1 MTLTLRVIFYFLLAL
16 IVSCNH
22 QQLNNTDTKGL
33 NNNET
38 IKTGNTEIVVP
49 KLAVNDLNSLGLIRV
64 NTPSEWESLSLQHK
78 PLYQVITLDEK
89 TDIYV
94 NFHAALVLHKNKKNI
109 LPSISESYRFMEQLN
124 SNPSMF
130 LSYANENTSFVQ
142 YKGKVFDLKVANYWL
157 FQDTIQR
164 PCSLHV
170 LTISPDEKRAYITK
184 SSCQSAYPLRNVKIG
199 R

>member
-1 MTLTLRVIFYFLLAL
+1 MSLSARCFVFLLFSV
-16 IVSCNH
+16 IISCN
-22 QQLNNTDTKGL
+22 QQESSNGKAIDKIENT
-33 NNNET
+33 T
-38 IKTGNTEIVVP
+38 IKTGNTEIHIP
-49 KLAVNDLNSLGLIRV
+49 DISIDELNALGLINV
-64 NTPSEWESLSLQHK
+64 KNPSDWESLSIQHK
-78 PLYQVITLDEK
+78 PLYQVMTLNGK

-94 NFHAALVLHKNKKNI
+94 NFHAALVLHQNKKNI

-130 LSYANENTSFVQ
+130 LSYVNENTSFVQ

>member
-49 KLAVNDLNSLGLIRV
+49 KIAVNDLNSLGLIRV

-78 PLYQVITLDEK
+78 PLYQVITLNEK
-89 TDIYV
+89 TDIFV
-94 NFHAALVLHKNKKNI
+94 NFHAALVLHKNKKNL
-109 LPSISESYRFMEQLN
+109 LPSISESHRFIEHLN
-124 SNPSMF
+124 GKPSSF
-130 LSYANENTSFVQ
+130 LSFSNENTSFVQ
-142 YKGKVFDLKVANYWL
+142 YKGKIFDLKVANYWIL
-157 FQDTIQR
+157 SDSNQR
-164 PCSLHV
+164 PCSLQV
-170 LTISPDEKRAYITK
+170 LTISPEEKRAYITK
-184 SSCQSAYPLRNVKIG
+184 SSCQSAYPLRNIKIG